1 MDVSERSEEARQA
14 ATRKNDEAQAFR
26 IAAISF

>member
-1 MDVSERSEEARQA
+1 MDVSERSEEVRRT
-14 ATRKNDEAQAFR
+14 ATRKNDEALAFR